1 MYLIKMRIAARYT
14 LSQDL
19 SYTDV
24 AHRYIPTIQRPW
36 RILMTHQ
43 TYNPTAIL
51 PARIVI
57 IVKISTIISP
67 RLLKWTSEKS
77 RHGCVNIIW
86 FRNGW
91 PTFRAWKFWYHDWP
105 EKKWLWISCESTR
118 WFDAKERLIEVK

>member
-77 RHGCVNIIW
+77 RYGCVNIIW

-91 PTFRAWKFWYHDWP
+91 PTFRAWKFQIP
-105 EKKWLWISCESTR
+105 RL
-118 WFDAKERLIEVK
+118 AGKEMTMDIVRIDSVVRCKRTFNRG